1 MTKVLY
7 RVGRCATS
15 IGADAYAEA
24 GGGIINDPFSEDRG
38 GYFEVASLRR

>member
-1 MTKVLY
+1 MTKALY

-24 GGGIINDPFSEDRG
+24 GGGIISDLFSEDRG
-38 GYFEVASLRR
+38 GFFESASLRR